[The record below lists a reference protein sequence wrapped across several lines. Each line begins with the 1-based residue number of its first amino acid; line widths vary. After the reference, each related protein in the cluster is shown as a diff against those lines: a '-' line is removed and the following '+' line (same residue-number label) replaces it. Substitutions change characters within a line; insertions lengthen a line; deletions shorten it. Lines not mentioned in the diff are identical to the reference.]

1 MIKDIKIDQVESVL
15 RKLNWAHEIL
25 SSAQDS
31 TDDRG
36 TSDILSGVQ
45 FIINSASHDA
55 EMLYKVLTK

>member
-1 MIKDIKIDQVESVL
+1 MVDDIKIEQIELVL

-25 SSAQDS
+25 TSAQNS

-36 TSDILSGVQ
+36 TADILSGVQ

-55 EMLYKVLTK
+55 EMLYKVLNI